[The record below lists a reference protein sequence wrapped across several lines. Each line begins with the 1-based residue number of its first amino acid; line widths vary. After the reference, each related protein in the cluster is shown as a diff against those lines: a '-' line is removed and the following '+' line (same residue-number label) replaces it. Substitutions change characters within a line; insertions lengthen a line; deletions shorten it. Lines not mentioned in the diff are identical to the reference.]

1 MIHIPFPKSVRRFF
15 IFTGAVNIR
24 LKILGI
30 VLGLVL
36 LLGFTVAIQVRQLL
50 AQNMYDQLHDQAI
63 SIGRDL
69 AARSTDFIL
78 INDLYSLHQLI
89 TDTQAIHTNVRYAFI
104 LDKDGSVLG
113 HTFGDGFPL
122 DLLSANS
129 VASTDYEN
137 SIAIQT
143 DEGQI
148 WDVAVPIFD
157 GRAGIARVGISDQ
170 LVIMTIN
177 AITSQLLLTTILVSA
192 IGISAATFLTWV
204 LTRPILELVRA
215 TQAVK
220 QGDFSHQVTVSANDE
235 IGELIHNFNDMTH
248 TLAKSHSE
256 RLEREQLRVQYV
268 NGVITAQEDERK
280 RIARELHDSTSQ
292 SLTSLLV
299 GLRTMGDTCQRC
311 VTHNRIDELRTI
323 ASHILDDVHRLAL
336 QLRPSVLDDLGLP
349 EAIRKQV
356 AEYQKHHPIQIDVM
370 IIGLDDQRLP
380 PTIETALYRITQEA
394 LTNIVRHA
402 NAKTASILIESQKDK
417 ALVIIDDDGKGFNPD
432 FVYHKEGH
440 LGLYGMKERAE
451 LLGGQMVIESGMN
464 SGTSLYIEIPLIQS
478 EVTS

>member
-1 MIHIPFPKSVRRFF
+1 MTRFHTPQILRRFF
-15 IFTGAVNIR
+15 ILTGAVNIR

-50 AQNMYDQLHDQAI
+50 AQYMYAQLQDQAI

-89 TDTQAIHTNVRYAFI
+89 TDTQTIHNNVRYAFI
-104 LDKDGSVLG
+104 LDADGAILG
-113 HTFGDGFPL
+113 HTFGNGFPL

-129 VASTDYEN
+129 VAPTAYEN
-137 SIAIQT
+137 SIPIET
-143 DEGQI
+143 NEGQI

-157 GRAGIARVGISDQ
+157 GKAGIARVGISDQ
-170 LVIMTIN
+170 LVNSTIN

-204 LTRPILELVRA
+204 LTRPILELVNA

-220 QGDFSHQVTVSANDE
+220 LGDFSHQVSTWANDE

-248 TLAKSHSE
+248 ALAKSHIE

-268 NGVITAQEDERK
+268 NGFITAQEDERK

-299 GLRTMGDTCQRC
+299 GLRTMGDTCRRCATNQR
-311 VTHNRIDELRTI
+311 VDELRNI
-323 ASHILDDVHRLAL
+323 ASDILDDVHRLAL

-356 AEYQKHHPIQIDVM
+356 TEYQKHYPIQIDVM

-402 NAKTASILIESQKDK
+402 DAKTASILIESQKDK

-432 FVYHKEGH
+432 LVYHKDGH
-440 LGLYGMKERAE
+440 LGLYGMRERAE
-451 LLGGQMVIESGMN
+451 LLSGQLVIESEIGI
-464 SGTSLYIEIPLIQS
+464 GTSLYIEIPLTQP
-478 EVTS
+478 EVAS